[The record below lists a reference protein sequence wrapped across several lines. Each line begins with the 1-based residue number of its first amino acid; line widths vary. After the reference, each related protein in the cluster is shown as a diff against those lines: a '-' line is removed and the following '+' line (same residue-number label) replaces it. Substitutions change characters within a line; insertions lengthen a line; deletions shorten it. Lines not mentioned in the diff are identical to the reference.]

1 MLQREINKYE
11 RLLGGL
17 VPSSAVYE
25 QTLKDGL
32 SVRVT
37 KTGKKVF
44 QGRYSIQ
51 GKRKRFDHGYFP
63 NLSIVEAFD
72 NHRQMQNAIDDGENP
87 FSSVTLGRV
96 KIQTLGDLFNQW
108 HKRVGLKRKRPD
120 SPLQIIN
127 ADIIPSIGDIPL
139 GKIRKSHFL
148 DLIYS
153 IQDRGAETQAERTR
167 VLCKQVLKWG
177 SQNDYLDKN
186 PIEDI
191 NAKAIGYKSKSRDR
205 FLTDEEIGIVWNGL
219 DLSDMSTPTINAI
232 KVMILT
238 GLRRSEPYL
247 AKWSDIDLDNQSW
260 KIPASNNKSDRAN
273 EVMVSKLLESVLED
287 QKVFCESLGGSI
299 WVFPALNDTSKHI
312 DPKSVTRAVKRHC
325 DRKHWKSKDDSP
337 IPSWTPHALRHT
349 FETKLTEIG
358 IDYVVMKRLLNHEI
372 GNMSGVYN
380 HAELRDRKLAAME
393 KWASKI
399 ELLVS
404 AYV

>member
-1 MLQREINKYE
+1 MLQREINKFE
-11 RLLGGL
+11 KILNGL
-17 VPSSAVYE
+17 RP
-25 QTLKDGL
+25 QKDVFEHNLDNGL

-44 QGRYSIQ
+44 QGRYMVH
-51 GKRKRFDHGYFP
+51 GKRKRFDHGYYP
-63 NLSIVEAFD
+63 NLSVEEAFSK
-72 NHRQMQNAIDDGENP
+72 HRSIQNSVDDGENP
-87 FSSVTLGRV
+87 FLAVTQGRV
-96 KIQTLGDLFNQW
+96 KIQTMGDLFNQW

-120 SPLQIIN
+120 SPLQIIT
-127 ADIIPSIGDIPL
+127 ADIIPTIGDIPL
-139 GKIRKSHFL
+139 AKIRKSHFL

-177 SQNDYLDKN
+177 TQNDYLDKN
-186 PIEDI
+186 PIADI
-191 NAKAIGYKSKSRDR
+191 NAKAIGYKSKSRER
-205 FLTDEEIGIVWNGL
+205 FLTDAEIGIVWNGL
-219 DLSDMSTPTINAI
+219 DLSDMTTPTINAI

-247 AKWSDIDLDNQSW
+247 AKWTDIDFENQSW
-260 KIPASNNKSDRAN
+260 KIPAANNKSDRAN
-273 EVMVSKLLESVLED
+273 EVMISELLKSVLLD
-287 QKVFCESLGGSI
+287 QKKFCDLLGGSV
-299 WVFPALNDTSKHI
+299 WVFPAFNDQRIHI

-325 DRKHWKSKDDSP
+325 DRAHWKNQDDEA
-337 IPSWTPHALRHT
+337 IPAWTPHALRHT

-399 ELLVS
+399 EALVNNHE
-404 AYV
+404 